1 MFFTAWMGFEDG
13 SSSCL
18 VLLKSRSR
26 SLSGGFS
33 MPRWCVLRARRRV
46 SAGWVVG
53 SFLWVLWWQRT
64 VRCSSLLASG
74 FGRVRIVASSSK
86 SEIVILLGGLDEWV
100 TRKL

>member
-33 MPRWCVLRARRRV
+33 MPRWCVLRARRRY
-46 SAGWVVG
+46 
-53 SFLWVLWWQRT
+53 LDL
-64 VRCSSLLASG
+64 SSLHFNFGFLRWSCVECYVGGLSTLSCGYSG
-74 FGRVRIVASSSK
+74 GSVR